1 MTTCH
6 HICVSETPQALAH
19 SDPGSAA
26 PPRLSCLGTR
36 YLCAPAF
43 GATLA
48 SGVSLYVRDG
58 CSENCDCGGTGKRS
72 STRIAF
78 NCPARPTIG
87 AAPLH
92 KTRALGAEPKLDCLR
107 VQMECAAYRAWID
120 ISAVFPEHAAWTL
133 QHVLRA
139 PIMAPMH
146 LDCGTAA
153 AATVALAQACARCS
167 ARAQLITLA
176 GVTLAA
182 AASSAR
188 LRYVLLLLLSC
199 LSSTGWCSKD
209 GSCTANRPRPSRRES
224 RRRSFV
230 GAASIHAAALAL
242 LLERHRLAL
251 AARLVRC

>member
-1 MTTCH
+1 MPESDEARSA
-6 HICVSETPQALAH
+6 ISDDVSPYLCLRDTPSARAFG
-19 SDPGSAA
+19 SWSAA

-72 STRIAF
+72 STRIAS
-78 NCPARPTIG
+78 NCPARLTIG

-92 KTRALGAEPKLDCLR
+92 KPRALGAEPKLDCLR

-153 AATVALAQACARCS
+153 AATVALAQAGARCS
-167 ARAQLITLA
+167 ARAELIALA

-182 AASSAR
+182 APSSAR
-188 LRYVLLLLLSC
+188 LRYVRLLLLS
-199 LSSTGWCSKD
+199 
-209 GSCTANRPRPSRRES
+209 
-224 RRRSFV
+224 
-230 GAASIHAAALAL
+230 
-242 LLERHRLAL
+242 
-251 AARLVRC
+251 